1 MTNPHGQTAWTR
13 LTHLTPLHPLRFTD
27 SSVISDKLVEALLS
41 TVHGDCWCVTE
52 ILTCVWLS
60 FRSWS
65 TSNIFSSTDIKTH
78 SQGGKKKKNRN
89 IRVFAHQHESSLEG
103 RGRRSRGPLFQVR
116 SANREEQERRESNY
130 IHHRP
135 TILVLVINLNLSWED
150 GYAFSQDDFKAKR
163 NPRQEL

>member
-1 MTNPHGQTAWTR
+1 MNPPYSSYPAAPAAIHRFQRHFWQTRRGTSINGPRR
-13 LTHLTPLHPLRFTD
+13 LLMRNRNINMRLALIPIMIHLQYF
-27 SSVISDKLVEALLS
+27 LLYRYQNS
-41 TVHGDCWCVTE
+41 
-52 ILTCVWLS
+52 LS
-60 FRSWS
+60 RR
-65 TSNIFSSTDIKTH
+65 
-78 SQGGKKKKNRN
+78 KKKKNRN